1 MHFFALTSAL
11 RFRCG
16 AKNQNQNLSRVYR
29 VLRYLLS
36 NLDRSHQPGILSF
49 QDLNYIQNITTQ
61 QPVFSAPADS
71 PRRQPG
77 GPEGGVCCLLFRWI
91 ALDCGTRSVPRDAVS
106 RNCDWLAILADLNN
120 SRWPGGFFDFVD
132 INKPS
137 HLFPAIRRRRKLA
150 LVLIA

>member
-1 MHFFALTSAL
+1 MHFCA
-11 RFRCG
+11 
-16 AKNQNQNLSRVYR
+16 NLSLEISLQCKKEKPKPITCIQGTSTLALESRQKPPAWNFIFSGFELHSKYYHATASVF
-29 VLRYLLS
+29 
-36 NLDRSHQPGILSF
+36 RSSRLASKAAGWS
-49 QDLNYIQNITTQ
+49 
-61 QPVFSAPADS
+61 
-71 PRRQPG
+71 
-77 GPEGGVCCLLFRWI
+77 GGVCCLLFRWV

-120 SRWPGGFFDFVD
+120 SRWPGGFFVD